1 MKMKYLTNYFV
12 RTYAA
17 ILYKILLFQ
26 KILKT
31 FTREILRE
39 LRKYSNL
46 KNIIIELMKE
56 L

>member
-1 MKMKYLTNYFV
+1 MKMKYLTNYW
-12 RTYAA
+12 TYAA

-46 KNIIIELMKE
+46 KNIIIELMK